1 MANGNEVLEF
11 EQEVTQP
18 QDQKTQEATQP
29 QEVPQISAA
38 DFAQMLKQKFPDY
51 AEVDDDELVARVLEK
66 HPEYIPSVKFDTPT
80 NEDGDVDVAKMDQQ
94 VLKGIN
100 TTLLHQAKIPEQL
113 HGLASAV
120 NESVFSI
127 ASGVKDFTKAAA
139 FRLDDDVQKELKG
152 APLEQRAELWNNYW
166 DGVDYVNDL
175 ASISHSGTAASKYKI
190 SSPTELISQGEYGM
204 AAELVTEQVAAAA
217 VSLTALLLPGGVAA
231 LGTGAAG
238 QAFDKD
244 IGEQHQASIDTLIGA
259 ALFKGGNELVTEMIS
274 ARLLGFTKMGSG
286 GVSALTKA
294 LENITQKAGLNS
306 FGVKEGITE
315 GVTGVI
321 NKFIDT
327 AFYGTPGE
335 NYVRDFMDDA
345 LIAAIAG
352 ESAGR
357 LRAFTALPEPTQN
370 SFVEVVKDVVV
381 EPPKAKTPVRN
392 IIDEVLRD
400 SPQEKT
406 PKKQQ
411 RPQDKT
417 PQQITR
423 AVGELNSFQWKKL
436 SSSVVGVK
444 RINKSIRELSRL
456 VESPDAIDYVD
467 RDIILKKHGLE
478 DAEAV
483 YEKIHDFELAK
494 DELVE
499 QTREMLNASRASE
512 LAASLDAII
521 SAQKGELKAIKGNE
535 NASADELKK
544 AFSLEESIN
553 ANKGKRKAIENI
565 WGI

>member
-217 VSLTALLLPGGVAA
+217 VSLTAL
-231 LGTGAAG
+231 
-238 QAFDKD
+238 
-244 IGEQHQASIDTLIGA
+244 S
-259 ALFKGGNELVTEMIS
+259 
-274 ARLLGFTKMGSG
+274 
-286 GVSALTKA
+286 
-294 LENITQKAGLNS
+294 
-306 FGVKEGITE
+306 
-315 GVTGVI
+315 
-321 NKFIDT
+321 
-327 AFYGTPGE
+327 
-335 NYVRDFMDDA
+335 
-345 LIAAIAG
+345 
-352 ESAGR
+352 
-357 LRAFTALPEPTQN
+357 
-370 SFVEVVKDVVV
+370 
-381 EPPKAKTPVRN
+381 
-392 IIDEVLRD
+392 
-400 SPQEKT
+400 
-406 PKKQQ
+406 
-411 RPQDKT
+411 
-417 PQQITR
+417 
-423 AVGELNSFQWKKL
+423 
-436 SSSVVGVK
+436 
-444 RINKSIRELSRL
+444 
-456 VESPDAIDYVD
+456 
-467 RDIILKKHGLE
+467 
-478 DAEAV
+478 
-483 YEKIHDFELAK
+483 
-494 DELVE
+494 
-499 QTREMLNASRASE
+499 
-512 LAASLDAII
+512 
-521 SAQKGELKAIKGNE
+521 
-535 NASADELKK
+535 
-544 AFSLEESIN
+544 
-553 ANKGKRKAIENI
+553 
-565 WGI
+565 